1 MRKEY
6 VVNGVR
12 LDEIRNKN
20 EIRAAR
26 LLPEVLAEF
35 ADYRPDYLALQ
46 DIYAL
51 ALNRL
56 PPRYTQKTTF
66 VVNEPLDDEEIRAE
80 LRRAV
85 EQVETHPK
93 GS

>member
-1 MRKEY
+1 MQKEY
-6 VVNGVR
+6 AVNGVR

-20 EIRAAR
+20 EIRIVR

-35 ADYRPDYLALQ
+35 ADYRPDYLAIQ

-66 VVNEPLDDEEIRAE
+66 VVNEPLEDEEIRDE

-93 GS
+93 GR